1 MKWPLGGLAGGMGTL
16 MCVSHFVFPLTR
28 LDSREW
34 SAVLLTLAKSTINE
48 TFRYEAPRAIVS
60 VGMYI
65 YTSGSWLFLK

>member
-1 MKWPLGGLAGGMGTL
+1 MTL

-48 TFRYEAPRAIVS
+48 TLKIEADLICSSEALSAAPRASINTT
-60 VGMYI
+60 GP
-65 YTSGSWLFLK
+65 L